1 VPVEFTELLEEQGL
15 ELDDVRWYCAEQNAE
30 HILTLGETKRD
41 LVYAIWSGRIESELR
56 ELGER
61 FTEQVNQDFQKNLI
75 DESDLHRYV
84 QEIMNSRKRRNRQ

>member
-1 VPVEFTELLEEQGL
+1 MKLTELLEEQGL

-30 HILTLGETKRD
+30 RLLTLGETKND
-41 LVYAIWSGRIESELR
+41 LVHAIWSGRVEKDLR
-56 ELGER
+56 DLGER
-61 FTEQVNQDFQKNLI
+61 FTEQVDQDYQKNLI